1 MRNDQVM
8 GLRHAIENLIDAKLC
23 DALGRPDGLM
33 RLIAHRTSGVASTDI
48 RGAEH
53 TLDTTLNRCL
63 LQAELL
69 PAPGD
74 RRPAA

>member
-1 MRNDQVM
+1 MRDSQVI
-8 GLRHAIENLIDAKLC
+8 GLRHAIENLIDAKFC
-23 DALGRPDGLM
+23 DALGRPDGLA
-33 RLIAHRTSGVASTDI
+33 RLIAQRTSGVASTDI
-48 RGAEH
+48 RCAERA
-53 TLDTTLNRCL
+53 LDTSLNRCL